1 MKASPVILSAE
12 SSQVRL
18 KFLKISITKS
28 IVLGK
33 IKAGEFLG
41 EMGVI
46 EGMPRSASARAIG
59 PVTAELMGKEEFLH
73 HISENPGSAYQLIA
87 RLSERLR
94 STGEQ
99 LAEATVT
106 KDVKTHSF
114 EEMPAKSD
122 AEDPSGEE
130 MVISESADLRLIIF
144 PASQFLAPHISSHG
158 LDIVRLPF
166 SVGRQ
171 QEPGEGSAFIP
182 IDLCIPD
189 TRPYRL
195 SRQHFALNRSKHGYY
210 VADLGST
217 LGTEVNGEGLGYSF
231 GKDRKYLEEGE
242 NVINAGGRDSHFSFR
257 VSTPRGI
264 ETNHALSIFEK
275 RFIILAP
282 YLFICF
288 Y

>member
-1 MKASPVILSAE
+1 MIHREYHKGEMILNEGEPSDFVYRIVSGE
-12 SSQVRL
+12 VEVFKNLDNQ
-18 KFLKISITKS
+18 S

-33 IKAGEFLG
+33 VNAGEFLG

-46 EGMPRSASARAIG
+46 EEMPRSASARAIS
-59 PVTAELMGKEEFLH
+59 PVTAELMGKEDFFH
-73 HISENPGSAYQLIA
+73 HISENANAAYQLIA

-94 STGEQ
+94 LTGEQ

-106 KDVKTHSF
+106 KDVKTF
-114 EEMPAKSD
+114 TFKKMPAKSN
-122 AEDPSGEE
+122 AEDPSGQE
-130 MVISESADLRLIIF
+130 MVISKSADLRLTIF
-144 PASQFLAPHISSHG
+144 PTSQFLAPYISVQG

-171 QEPGEGSAFIP
+171 LEPSEGSACIP
-182 IDLCIPD
+182 IDLCLPD

-231 GKDRKYLEEGE
+231 GKDKKYLDEGE
-242 NVINAGGRDSHFSFR
+242 NVINAGGCDSHYSFR
-257 VSTPRGI
+257 VLLRT
-264 ETNHALSIFEK
+264 E
-275 RFIILAP
+275 
-282 YLFICF
+282 
-288 Y
+288 